1 MTFSLCVEAVDRC
14 GKVAVAPKMLT
25 TMILATSQALLN
37 GPPGADVPLVDAD
50 DVLDAVAVDFPD
62 RVPADLLARPLST
75 AARRRRRVA
84 RGQDHQACSR
94 GMVGGGGRSPWD
106 AARRVPEQ

>member
-1 MTFSLCVEAVDRC
+1 MAFSLGVKAVDRC
-14 GKVAVAPKMLT
+14 CKVAVAPKILA

-50 DVLDAVAVDFPD
+50 DVLDAVAADFSD

-75 AARRRRRVA
+75 AARRRKRVA
-84 RGQDHQACSR
+84 RG
-94 GMVGGGGRSPWD
+94 
-106 AARRVPEQ
+106 